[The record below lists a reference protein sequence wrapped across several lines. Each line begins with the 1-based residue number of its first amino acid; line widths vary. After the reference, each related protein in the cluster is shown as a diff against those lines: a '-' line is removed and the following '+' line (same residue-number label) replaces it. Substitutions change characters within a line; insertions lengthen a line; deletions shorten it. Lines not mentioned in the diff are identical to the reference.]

1 MVTTQRVPRHNY
13 DKSTIINRL
22 VSLLTH
28 GGRSLGGNGA
38 GQECNG
44 KETSGLQVKMSQKLA
59 LSLLCTNCRRNALH
73 EGVSTSM
80 ISFLKG

>member
-28 GGRSLGGNGA
+28 GGHSLGGNGA

-44 KETSGLQVKMSQKLA
+44 K
-59 LSLLCTNCRRNALH
+59 
-73 EGVSTSM
+73 
-80 ISFLKG
+80 